1 MNIIYFSFLRTH
13 FTINCPMSTKY
24 VCGTVDYNEMNEV
37 IVIVKKSTASV
48 LCTWLLGEQVSMYG
62 VGESK
67 YDGKKVMFII

>member
-1 MNIIYFSFLRTH
+1 
-13 FTINCPMSTKY
+13 MSTKY